1 MESRT
6 RDLESVRA
14 LRSARIAAVRQA
26 ASGDV
31 VRLLSSDDRATRAVY
46 VVKILDVHPRL
57 GKVAGRRLL
66 ADIGVAPL
74 ARIADLT
81 DDQRDRILSTVDER

>member
-1 MESRT
+1 M
-6 RDLESVRA
+6 
-14 LRSARIAAVRQA
+14 
-26 ASGDV
+26 
-31 VRLLSSDDRATRAVY
+31 
-46 VVKILDVHPRL
+46 VKILDVHPRL